1 MAVRTM
7 EREVKFVVG
16 PEFALPDLTGVLDGA
31 RQTELPHAELV
42 STYLDTPDR
51 RLLRRGITLR
61 HRRDRADRS
70 DEGQWTLKLPARVGG
85 VALERTELT
94 WPGGS
99 SAVPEE
105 ALRLLRAIVRHAEL
119 GPIAELVTSR
129 RRLEIKAPG
138 GQRLAE
144 IDDDAVAVV
153 DGPEPADQFR
163 EIEVELE
170 AADDSLLDSVV
181 ARLAAAGARRGQAT
195 PKLARA
201 LGVEA
206 SAPPPPAAAPRRRHA
221 SLAQVITAAITT
233 GADRLLDHDLGVRQ
247 SADPEHVHQA
257 RVATRRLRSDLRT
270 FGDVLDPGWS
280 GRVRD
285 ELRWLGQALGR
296 VRDADVLGIRLRT
309 QAAEE
314 LTELDLQGF
323 TKLEQR
329 LALQRQ
335 AAYAE
340 LLQVLDSDRYINLL
354 DDLTDPPSF
363 RAGTEE
369 ELARPATEASVR
381 FVRRPWK
388 RLRRAV
394 AKLDDNPTD
403 HELHQIRI
411 KAKRLR
417 YSADA
422 AAVAVGKPA
431 RRLAKAAAHLQDLL
445 GAHHDAVTAE
455 GWLRESAA
463 AVRVNAGVFV
473 AGELVTIQRREQKQ
487 LRQSWLA
494 AWESVNSKA
503 VRRWLR

>member
-1 MAVRTM
+1 M
-7 EREVKFVVG
+7 
-16 PEFALPDLTGVLDGA
+16 
-31 RQTELPHAELV
+31 
-42 STYLDTPDR
+42 
-51 RLLRRGITLR
+51 
-61 HRRDRADRS
+61 
-70 DEGQWTLKLPARVGG
+70 
-85 VALERTELT
+85 
-94 WPGGS
+94 
-99 SAVPEE
+99 
-105 ALRLLRAIVRHAEL
+105 
-119 GPIAELVTSR
+119 
-129 RRLEIKAPG
+129 
-138 GQRLAE
+138 
-144 IDDDAVAVV
+144 
-153 DGPEPADQFR
+153 
-163 EIEVELE
+163 
-170 AADDSLLDSVV
+170 
-181 ARLAAAGARRGQAT
+181 
-195 PKLARA
+195 
-201 LGVEA
+201 
-206 SAPPPPAAAPRRRHA
+206 
-221 SLAQVITAAITT
+221 
-233 GADRLLDHDLGVRQ
+233 
-247 SADPEHVHQA
+247 
-257 RVATRRLRSDLRT
+257 
-270 FGDVLDPGWS
+270 
-280 GRVRD
+280 RD

-363 RAGTEE
+363 RAGTDE
-369 ELARPATEASVR
+369 ELARPGTEASVR
-381 FVRRPWK
+381 VVRRPWK

-403 HELHQIRI
+403 QELHQIRI

-431 RRLAKAAAHLQDLL
+431 RRLAKAAANLQDLL

-463 AVRVNAGVFV
+463 AVRANAGVFV